1 MSGHSKWANIK
12 HKKARADAQKGKVFT
27 KLAREIIVAA
37 RQGGGDVDSNFRLKI
52 AVQKAKE
59 NNMPNDNIQRAIQRG
74 TGNLEGQD
82 YEEVIYEGYGPGGTA
97 LLVEVLTDNRNRTAA
112 DIRHIFSKGGGSLGE
127 SGCVAW
133 MFQRKGY
140 IAVKKENAGDE
151 EELMLQL
158 LDAGAEDIKEDD
170 QFFEVITAPEDF
182 EHAKQALEEAGITQ
196 ESAEITMLP
205 QTTVPIQDVGEAR
218 KVIKLVEALEDNDDV
233 QNVYSNFEIPDSLLA
248 EIE

>member
-140 IAVKKENAGDE
+140 IVVKKENAGDE

-218 KVIKLVEALEDNDDV
+218 KVIKLVEALEDNEDV